1 MFVNVTN
8 NTVSRYIDIDP
19 LLANI
24 EVPVVPADG
33 IGGGDTMQIR
43 YATNNPTR
51 TQAQQHVRKPL
62 IYVEGYDAN
71 NKYNIYSLI
80 SSDPIKPGEW
90 VRLPFPP
97 NNYDFMYYLD
107 DIANYDLVFVNYNT
121 LRSFEDNAK
130 MLQQVIEWVNK
141 DKAMGGST
149 AKNVV
154 LGVSAGGVLSRY
166 TLARMTKFVGVNSTD
181 TRLLLTMDSPH
192 QGANVPLA
200 LQHFLYDLSE
210 QTVLGQKIKNTNA
223 GLKKFINLNNKP
235 ATIQLLKAR
244 VVDGE
249 GNVAFN
255 TFLNGPESDYQKMVR
270 FDAVNNPNNITAPY
284 KFLAV
289 SQGSQCG
296 IPVAESGVNFA
307 SQDGEFALFELWLPS
322 IIDPSF
328 SLKSK
333 WWLTTQLNALPNGGT
348 ANIEY
353 FKFERRIKL
362 WGIGFGWKTLNEY
375 NRTNPQGFVGWDVAP
390 GGTQSIFDRTNGD
403 LSTGIQSQPFY
414 KNWYGFPI
422 AVLQAGVS
430 VGINQDIFTFV
441 STTSALDAPI
451 GTNQNAIFNFTTNG
465 NANTSTFR
473 YQAQTQEPGNSL
485 FNRNHTDYTARNALW
500 IYNELEDITQ
510 PVAICTDECPNNIG
524 ISGISRLCANTQQY
538 SINGLPANASVAWS
552 YTPNNG
558 GLSITT
564 SGNTA
569 SVSKVID
576 GQYVLT
582 ANVTKPCNSY
592 STSANIDGAALRPL
606 VGQYTFPNYP
616 NSPTKPFQTFTQI
629 GFMGPNSKVKLNMFA
644 GYTNFTFLPTFFSSN
659 GLPVNY
665 VISGSEVEITYQS
678 AGQTI
683 QGQYSYTNE
692 CGEPAGTNS
701 FFIQIVNSAR
711 TVADDLVVHITPNPT
726 TNYVTVAIE
735 NNTAVGNTQAAN
747 IASNTI
753 MDLVDLNTNI
763 TLKQWKFAEV
773 STKTYTLDIVG
784 IKKGIYSLRVNRAG
798 VSTVQKLI
806 IY

>member
-1 MFVNVTN
+1 
-8 NTVSRYIDIDP
+8 
-19 LLANI
+19 
-24 EVPVVPADG
+24 
-33 IGGGDTMQIR
+33 
-43 YATNNPTR
+43 
-51 TQAQQHVRKPL
+51 
-62 IYVEGYDAN
+62 
-71 NKYNIYSLI
+71 
-80 SSDPIKPGEW
+80 
-90 VRLPFPP
+90 
-97 NNYDFMYYLD
+97 
-107 DIANYDLVFVNYNT
+107 
-121 LRSFEDNAK
+121 
-130 MLQQVIEWVNK
+130 
-141 DKAMGGST
+141 
-149 AKNVV
+149 
-154 LGVSAGGVLSRY
+154 
-166 TLARMTKFVGVNSTD
+166 MTCPK
-181 TRLLLTMDSPH
+181 
-192 QGANVPLA
+192 
-200 LQHFLYDLSE
+200 
-210 QTVLGQKIKNTNA
+210 
-223 GLKKFINLNNKP
+223 
-235 ATIQLLKAR
+235 
-244 VVDGE
+244 
-249 GNVAFN
+249 
-255 TFLNGPESDYQKMVR
+255 
-270 FDAVNNPNNITAPY
+270 
-284 KFLAV
+284 
-289 SQGSQCG
+289 
-296 IPVAESGVNFA
+296 
-307 SQDGEFALFELWLPS
+307 
-322 IIDPSF
+322 
-328 SLKSK
+328 
-333 WWLTTQLNALPNGGT
+333 LNALPNGGT

-524 ISGISRLCANTQQY
+524 INGISRLCANIQQY

-592 STSANIDGAALRPL
+592 STSFNIDGAALRPIM
-606 VGQYTFPNYP
+606 GQYTYPYYP
-616 NSPTKPFQTFTQI
+616 NNGAIPFQTYTQI
-629 GFMGPNSKVKLNMFA
+629 SFMGPGSKVKLTMTANS
-644 GYTNFTFLPTFFSSN
+644 TNITYLSFFSSN
-659 GLPVNY
+659 GSPVNY
-665 VISGSEVEITYQS
+665 VITGNEVVITYYS

-683 QGQYSYTNE
+683 QGQYTYTND
-692 CGEPAGTNS
+692 CGVTGTYS
-701 FFIQIVNSAR
+701 FFIAITNSGR
-711 TVADDLVVHITPNPT
+711 VAPENLMVHITPNPT

-747 IASNTI
+747 KAGNTI